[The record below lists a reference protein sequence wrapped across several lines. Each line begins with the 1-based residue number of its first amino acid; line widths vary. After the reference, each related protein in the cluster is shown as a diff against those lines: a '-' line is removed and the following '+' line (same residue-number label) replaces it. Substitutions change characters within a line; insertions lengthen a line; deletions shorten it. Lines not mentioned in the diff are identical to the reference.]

1 MQFIQAYGE
10 DLHSLP
16 LLRDQ
21 MFADR
26 RRQFMEQMGWDLQTD
41 ATGREMD
48 EYDALN
54 PLYVI
59 VTDDD
64 GKHAA
69 SMRVMPTTGRT
80 MLAEKFPHLTSGLTI
95 ASEATWEITRFF
107 VPRREDRRLAPALM
121 WAGCE
126 TALRAGVSSYAGVVS
141 THMVRV
147 FALFGAKAEILNRAQ
162 SPEGEICACIWEMS
176 EALSAAFRKA
186 ARLDDSVRLPLP
198 FRPTRKWNSASAAFQ
213 PHRIP
218 ASRLPFAAEPNCA
231 AG

>member
-10 DLHSLP
+10 ELVSLP
-16 LLRDQ
+16 KLRDQ

-26 RRQFMEQMGWDLQTD
+26 RRQFMEQMGWDLRTD
-41 ATGREMD
+41 SAGREMD

-59 VTDDD
+59 VTDDE
-64 GKHAA
+64 GRHAA

-80 MLAEKFPHLTSGLTI
+80 MLAEKFPQLTGGITVTS
-95 ASEATWEITRFF
+95 ASTWEITRFF

-147 FALFGAKAEILNRAQ
+147 FALFGAKAEILGRA
-162 SPEGEICACIWEMS
+162 SSAEGEICACIWEMS

-186 ARLDDSVRLPLP
+186 ARLDTAARLPLP
-198 FRPTRKWNSASAAFQ
+198 LRRRFGWSKIPDVPKPYPTTL
-213 PHRIP
+213 
-218 ASRLPFAAEPNCA
+218 RLPLPTEDASYA